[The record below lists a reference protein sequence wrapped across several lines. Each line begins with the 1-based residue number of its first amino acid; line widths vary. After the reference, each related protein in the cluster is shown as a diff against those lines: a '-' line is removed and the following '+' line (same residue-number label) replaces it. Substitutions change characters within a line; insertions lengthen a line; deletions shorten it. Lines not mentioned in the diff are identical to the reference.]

1 MTVLNTKYTLDLDS
15 SIKISTIYNTWL
27 VNLGK
32 KFNIHVYDVL
42 KKISPIIKNF
52 YDDVNYNEEGS
63 ENVSK
68 LVFNCIIRYFSKNI
82 KYVLKMQ
89 NLIWCAC

>member
-42 KKISPIIKNF
+42 KK
-52 YDDVNYNEEGS
+52 
-63 ENVSK
+63 
-68 LVFNCIIRYFSKNI
+68 
-82 KYVLKMQ
+82 
-89 NLIWCAC
+89 NLTYY